1 MFNRPATLNTSA
13 LLGAALVTL
22 AMLGFVDR
30 LAQHDAAAHDMA
42 AAKSAPVA
50 AASAAPR
57 V

>member
-22 AMLGFVDR
+22 AMLGFVAR

-42 AAKSAPVA
+42 AAKSTPVA

>member
-1 MFNRPATLNTSA
+1 MFNRPATLNTPA
-13 LLGAALVTL
+13 LIGAALVTL

-30 LAQHDAAAHDMA
+30 LAQNDTAAHDMA